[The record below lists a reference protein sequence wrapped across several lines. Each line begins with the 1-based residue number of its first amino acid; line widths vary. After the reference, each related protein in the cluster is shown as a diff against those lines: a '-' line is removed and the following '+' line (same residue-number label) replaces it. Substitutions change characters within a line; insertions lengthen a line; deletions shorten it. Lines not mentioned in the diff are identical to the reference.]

1 MGAKRP
7 KSLVI
12 YMYLRSMPKIFITS
26 DFFNIQSS
34 PLYYQ
39 KSYMHN
45 SLAPTYYLFRV
56 NDTSKTPKFSFQFF
70 IFRFLFYSVSYC
82 FPLDS
87 NFLPRIINVLLPY
100 SRGKTRKLVK
110 QDKSRGSV

>member
-26 DFFNIQSS
+26 DFFNMQSS

-39 KSYMHN
+39 KSDMHN

-56 NDTSKTPKFSFQFF
+56 NDTSKTPKFSFQFSISFLGFSF
-70 IFRFLFYSVSYC
+70 IPFLIV
-82 FPLDS
+82 FPSILTS
-87 NFLPRIINVLLPY
+87 FPELSTCYFPIPG
-100 SRGKTRKLVK
+100 GKL
-110 QDKSRGSV
+110 GNL